1 MFLNSGVPSP
11 IATGSS
17 IIWYTSIK
25 PSSVNWLIILPLP
38 NMVISFPS
46 ICFIFFISSTI
57 SPFTSRVLFQSA
69 FSRVLEKTILSAAA
83 WPSRNDEMGF
93 ADRMNSLP
101 KFVVS
106 STLEKLN
113 WSNSTL
119 IKEDIIERIREL
131 KEQSGEDILIIGSG
145 RLAQTLMAHDLIDEY
160 RLMIHPT
167 ILGTGRQLYNNIGAR
182 KKLRLIE
189 AKTFRTGVV
198 VLVYHPVS

>member
-1 MFLNSGVPSP
+1 MR
-11 IATGSS
+11 
-17 IIWYTSIK
+17 K
-25 PSSVNWLIILPLP
+25 IILSELITVDG
-38 NMVISFPS
+38 VIEAPGGEPDFKYSGWSGEYFNEEYLSYKLDEVFEVGALLLGRITYQSF
-46 ICFIFFISSTI
+46 
-57 SPFTSRVLFQSA
+57 
-69 FSRVLEKTILSAAA
+69 AAA

-106 STLEKLN
+106 STLEKLD

-131 KEQSGEDILIIGSG
+131 KEPSGEDILIIGSG